1 MPQVSLLRREHTWRY
16 TADQQVEELVEVLFS
31 TLALPPRSVRLPLA
45 DYRPATAAEL
55 TANPR
60 YNFLPANEGAA
71 ARERRAIE
79 VDLAQVM
86 RSPAE
91 TLEL

>member
-1 MPQVSLLRREHTWRY
+1 MPRVTLLRREYTWRY
-16 TADQQVEELVEVLFS
+16 TDDQQVEELVEVVFS
-31 TLALPPRSVRLPLA
+31 TLALPPRSVRLPLN
-45 DYRPATAAEL
+45 DYRPATAEEL
-55 TANPR
+55 VANPR

-79 VDLAQVM
+79 VDVSHVM